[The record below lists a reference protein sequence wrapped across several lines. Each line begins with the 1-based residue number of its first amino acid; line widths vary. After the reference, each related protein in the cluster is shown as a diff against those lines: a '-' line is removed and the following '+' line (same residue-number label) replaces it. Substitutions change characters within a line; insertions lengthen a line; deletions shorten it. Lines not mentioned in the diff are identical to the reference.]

1 MGGDERSAIEVIAEF
16 TSPFE
21 DSLNVLILGD
31 HIDDLEA
38 AEVKAA
44 FDRTRNE
51 FLSLPSVD
59 EEKMAPIKYIKIN
72 TSEFFRGKISNK
84 IKKEPCVV
92 YLDHELSKNALNILT
107 NNNSEVDDL
116 EEMLLD
122 KYLFGIN
129 QEKFILDLT
138 NCLDERIELL
148 MSAMDARAG
157 EFNYVLVEKYLA
169 IWVYAL
175 DEFAPFQFD

>member
-1 MGGDERSAIEVIAEF
+1 MDGNERSAIEVIVEF

-31 HIDDLEA
+31 HIDELEVT
-38 AEVKAA
+38 EMRAA
-44 FDRTRNE
+44 FDRTRGE

-72 TSEFFRGKISNK
+72 TSEFFRGKISDK

-116 EEMLLD
+116 EEMLLE

-138 NCLDERIELL
+138 SCLDERVELL

-169 IWVYAL
+169 IWIYEL
-175 DEFAPFQFD
+175 DEFIPFKFD